1 MDTRKFRVQLVE
13 LRDRLI
19 HRKDRVGRHLD
30 RRDEPVTADADDR
43 AIELEN
49 RDVLEEL
56 DATARFELQQVERA
70 LRRIETGEYGRC
82 EACHRPIQSA
92 RLELVPF
99 ATRCVACEKSAA
111 AG

>member
-19 HRKDRVGRHLD
+19 RRKDRVGRHLD
-30 RRDEPVTADADDR
+30 RRDEPVTAKLDDR
-43 AIELEN
+43 SLELEN

-56 DATARFELQQVERA
+56 DATARVELQQIENA
-70 LRRIETGEYGRC
+70 LLRIDTGEYGRC
-82 EACHRPIQSA
+82 EACHRPIQTA
-92 RLELVPF
+92 RLEMVPF
-99 ATRCVACEKSAA
+99 ATRCVACEQSVE